1 MAQDTVIALSTMWGI
16 GRYEHM
22 AQFVEKTRDLGFTH
36 VELNYQ
42 VTAEMLGQLQV
53 CPSLAVS
60 SVHSPCPGRVLPD
73 GRWTY
78 RLRMT
83 SEDDEE
89 RLPALEAAL
98 ASIDTAVA
106 VKAPVVVLHVG
117 SVPLEPG
124 LEPRL
129 REMYKGGQAG
139 TGEFQEVREKLLADR
154 NARKDRYIETA
165 LKNLR
170 QLTSYASERGV
181 RIGLESRYYFHEI
194 PNLEETRLFLDEFKD
209 AVGYWHDAGHC
220 ENLARLGFAPH
231 RDWLEAFSERMIGTH
246 LHDIDILA
254 DHKAPG
260 KGTLDLDSVA
270 RYIPPDAIRVC
281 ELSSVNTEEE
291 VLAGLA
297 VLTKAGII

>member
-1 MAQDTVIALSTMWGI
+1 MAKDTVIALSTMWGI
-16 GRYEHM
+16 GRYDHM
-22 AQFVEKTRDLGFTH
+22 SQFVEKTRNLGFTH

-42 VTAEMLGQLQV
+42 VTEEMLEQLKA
-53 CPSLAVS
+53 CSSLAVS
-60 SVHSPCPGRVLPD
+60 SVHSPCPGRALPD

-83 SEDDEE
+83 SEDDQE
-89 RLPALEAAL
+89 RLPALEGAL
-98 ASIDTAVA
+98 TAVDVA
-106 VKAPVVVLHVG
+106 VELKAPVVVLHVG

-129 REMYKGGQAG
+129 REMYKGGQAE
-139 TGEFQEVREKLLADR
+139 TGEFQEVRERLLADR
-154 NARKDRYIETA
+154 NGRKDRYIETA

-170 QLTSYASERGV
+170 QLTGYAGDRGV

-194 PNLEETRLFLDEFKD
+194 PNLEETRLFLDEFGD
-209 AVGYWHDAGHC
+209 AVGYWHDVGHC

-231 RDWLEAFSERMIGTH
+231 RDWLEAFSGHMIGTH
-246 LHDIDILA
+246 LHDIDVLA

-260 KGTLDLDSVA
+260 KGTLDLDRVA
-270 RYIPPDAIRVC
+270 PYIPAGAIRVC
-281 ELSSVNTEEE
+281 ELSSANTEED